1 MDRGN
6 SEPVPADF
14 GETFSTGGDS
24 RAPAVRRGG
33 RVALKLPPIDWPAID
48 KFDLR
53 VVPLRGNG
61 DNLDRLRRSLYAQTT
76 RHSFIDNEP
85 RDFGLLAAP
94 DDHASVI
101 VRVQ

>member
-53 VVPLRGNG
+53 VIPLRGAG
-61 DNLDRLRRSLYAQTT
+61 DNCDRLRQALYKETM
-76 RHSFIDNEP
+76 RHSYIDGER
-85 RDFGLLAAP
+85 RDFRLLAVPA
-94 DDHASVI
+94 DKAVLI
-101 VRVQ
+101 VRAT